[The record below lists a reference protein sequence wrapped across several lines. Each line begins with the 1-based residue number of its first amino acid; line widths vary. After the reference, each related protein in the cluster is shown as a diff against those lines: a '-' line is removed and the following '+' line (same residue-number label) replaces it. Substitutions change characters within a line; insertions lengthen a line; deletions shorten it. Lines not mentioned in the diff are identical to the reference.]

1 MLENRGLGMIRDRF
15 PPAPPARMLIFEES
29 QPGRAASAQVPD
41 DVAVPADLPNELLCD
56 TRVTIDTL
64 EASAGPSKARAA

>member
-1 MLENRGLGMIRDRF
+1 
-15 PPAPPARMLIFEES
+15 MLIFEES